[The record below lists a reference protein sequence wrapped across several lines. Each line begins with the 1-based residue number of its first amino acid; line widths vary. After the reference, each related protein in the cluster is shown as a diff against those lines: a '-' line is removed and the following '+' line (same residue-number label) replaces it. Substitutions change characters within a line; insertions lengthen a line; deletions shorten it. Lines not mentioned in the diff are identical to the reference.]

1 MKETGFLATIRR
13 LKRQSLVEKLGFWV
27 SPIHVTSL
35 QACEQR
41 GSAILETDGFVPVTE
56 ATTVKSLVRLGLVLF
71 IILLGFLGY
80 CNNTVENPITGEK
93 QQVQLSPQ
101 QEIVLGLQARSQMEA
116 QYGGIY
122 PDKLLQQ
129 YLKEVGK
136 QVVIGSITAKSPYPF
151 EFHLLQDTRT
161 INASALP
168 GGQVFLTIALL
179 KRLTSEAQLAA
190 ILSHTVAHVV
200 ARHGAEHL
208 TKQPFIQPLLAAV
221 DATAHN
227 EANPEQSAV
236 LSQAVNQ
243 LVSLRYERDDEL
255 ESDRLGL
262 RFMTEAGYDPQGIVQ
277 LMQRLDASR
286 QGRQP
291 STFFITHPSPDNR
304 VKRLQTLITQTYP
317 QGIPRNLKD
326 NREAFAEIVQTRF

>member
-1 MKETGFLATIRR
+1 MTHANHQAPLFF
-13 LKRQSLVEKLGFWV
+13 RQMFSPVSL
-27 SPIHVTSL
+27 
-35 QACEQR
+35 
-41 GSAILETDGFVPVTE
+41 E
-56 ATTVKSLVRLGLVLF
+56 ATTVKSLVRLGIVLLL
-71 IILLGFLGY
+71 ILLGLLSY
-80 CNNTVENPITGEK
+80 CNNTGENPITGEK

-101 QEIVLGLQARSQMEA
+101 QEIALGLQARQPLAA
-116 QYGGIY
+116 QYGGFY

-129 YLKEVGK
+129 YVDQVGK
-136 QVVIGSITAKSPYPF
+136 QVVARSIASRSPYPF
-151 EFHLLQDTRT
+151 EFHLLRDART
-161 INASALP
+161 VNTFALP

-190 ILSHTVAHVV
+190 VLSHEVGHVV

-208 TKQPFIQPLLAAV
+208 TKQPFIQPLRAAV
-221 DATAHN
+221 DATAN
-227 EANPEQSAV
+227 SDANADQSAV
-236 LSQAVNQ
+236 LAQAVNQ
-243 LVSLRYERDDEL
+243 LVSLRYGRDDEL

-277 LMQRLDASR
+277 LIQRLDASR
-286 QGRQP
+286 QGGQP
-291 STFFITHPSPDNR
+291 AAFFSTHPSPDNR

>member
-1 MKETGFLATIRR
+1 M
-13 LKRQSLVEKLGFWV
+13 
-27 SPIHVTSL
+27 
-35 QACEQR
+35 
-41 GSAILETDGFVPVTE
+41 
-56 ATTVKSLVRLGLVLF
+56 KSLVRLGIALLL
-71 IILLGFLGY
+71 ILLGLVSY
-80 CNNTVENPITGEK
+80 CNNTDKNPITGEK

-101 QEIVLGLQARSQMEA
+101 QEITLGLQARQLMTI
-116 QYGGIY
+116 QYGGFY

-129 YLKEVGK
+129 YIDQVGK
-136 QVVIGSITAKSPYPF
+136 QVVARSIASKSPYPF
-151 EFHLLQDTRT
+151 EFHLLSDART
-161 INASALP
+161 VNAFALP

-190 ILSHTVAHVV
+190 ILSHEVGHVV

-208 TKQPFIQPLLAAV
+208 TKQAFIQPLLTAV
-221 DATAHN
+221 NATATTDVTTDQ
-227 EANPEQSAV
+227 ATVIA
-236 LSQAVNQ
+236 QAVNQ
-243 LVSLRYERDDEL
+243 LVSLRYERNDEL

-277 LMQRLDASR
+277 LMQRLDAFR
-286 QGRQP
+286 RDGKP
-291 STFFITHPSPDNR
+291 PAFFSTHPSPDNR